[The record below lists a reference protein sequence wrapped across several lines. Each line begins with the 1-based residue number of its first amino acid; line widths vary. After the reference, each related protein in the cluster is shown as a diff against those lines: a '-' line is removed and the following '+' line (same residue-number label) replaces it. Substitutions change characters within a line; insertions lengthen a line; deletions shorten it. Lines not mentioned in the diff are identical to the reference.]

1 MLRAIVIAPA
11 RWSVSWSVNWRDRRR
26 AVPRRGPTELL
37 ILFQLALGAGFLGM
51 MVWMVLEWAGAL

>member
-1 MLRAIVIAPA
+1 MLWAIVIAPA
-11 RWSVSWSVNWRDRRR
+11 RSLCSPGRRR

>member
-11 RWSVSWSVNWRDRRR
+11 RWSVSWSVSWRDRRR

>member
-1 MLRAIVIAPA
+1 MLWAIVIVPA
-11 RWSVSWSVNWRDRRR
+11 ISPCSPGRRR